1 MKSATGMKRR
11 NALQLVVIG
20 STAPLVAQQAH
31 VHTAAAVETARKL
44 RFFTSAQNAL
54 VDRLAEM
61 IIPADAHSPGAH
73 VAKVSAFIDDLLA
86 ETGTDNQRTWTAGLQ
101 AVEAESQRRFGKKFL
116 AATTAQ
122 RNLLLKDMADG
133 EESPKTDL
141 HRFFVKLK
149 TQTLS
154 GYYTSSVGLIK
165 DLQYKGIVPVVYV
178 PCNHPDHQQT
188 AKRTKTQ

>member
-1 MKSATGMKRR
+1 MKRR

-20 STAPLVAQQAH
+20 STAPLAAAQEAH
-31 VHTAAAVETARKL
+31 VHAPAAREATRKL
-44 RFFTSAQNAL
+44 RFFTPAQNAL
-54 VDRLAEM
+54 VDQLAEM
-61 IIPADAHSPGAH
+61 IIPADAHSPGARE
-73 VAKVSAFIDDLLA
+73 AKVSAFIDDLLA
-86 ETGTDNQRTWTAGLQ
+86 ETGVDNQRIWTAGLE
-101 AVEAESQRRFGKKFL
+101 AVEAESKKRFGKAFL
-116 AATTAQ
+116 EAASAE
-122 RNLLLKDMADG
+122 RNQLLKEMADG

-141 HRFFVKLK
+141 HRFFIKLK

-188 AKRTKTQ
+188 AKRTRAK